1 MLIAVYLEDS
11 VELLARLGAAMEIRD
26 APSAERAAHSLKGLA
41 SNFDAFSTVEAALAI
56 ETAARQGDWP
66 AAIAGLPPLEQ
77 EASRLRQA
85 LTGCQHRQ

>member
-1 MLIAVYLEDS
+1 
-11 VELLARLGAAMEIRD
+11 
-26 APSAERAAHSLKGLA
+26 LA

-85 LTGCQHRQ
+85 LTGCQQRQ